1 MGKQF
6 LRFKRVPLVFVFSVI
21 IFSITSITESAEF
34 RILPSVTLSEEY
46 NDNVFLAN
54 EDTVSEYITRAQPSI
69 MLEFEGLMWELD
81 IDYGLDYRY
90 FAKGTRVDRTTHNLA
105 VDGRLEI
112 LRELFFFDISNEY
125 RRVSLDITRDFA
137 RESLFVNQSDRNM
150 FSANPYFVLR
160 PHSLITINVGYIFE
174 DVWYKEER
182 GIDRR
187 HNIGYI
193 NSVYEV
199 SSMLTLNAD
208 YKYTNAYTDL
218 LDYDKH
224 DIGFGPRYEY
234 AEESFIFFT
243 VGNSWLDLGM
253 GDNSSRIFWNAG
265 ITHTFPLFTGTLESV
280 SDYIEDPR
288 RTLRIENRYIA
299 SISKTLERT
308 SFLLSIYLR
317 EYRNFQTEDL
327 EIRRYGTE
335 VDLSYEITP
344 RLTGNLDFIIEKL
357 EREIEDT
364 YTRRYIPRLGVDYK
378 LLEDLTLTFIYQYI
392 YSDSPKV
399 EESSYKNNRFTLAM
413 RKSF

>member
-1 MGKQF
+1 MEKQF

-21 IFSITSITESAEF
+21 IFAITSIAESAEF
-34 RILPSVTLSEEY
+34 RIQPSVTLSEEY

-54 EDTVSEYITRAQPSI
+54 EDTVDEYIARAQPSI

-90 FAKGTRVDRTTHNLA
+90 LAKERTNYTFHNLDA
-105 VDGRLEI
+105 DGRFEI
-112 LRELFFFDISNEY
+112 LKELFFIDISDEY
-125 RRVSLDITRDFA
+125 GRVSLDIIRDFA

-187 HNIGYI
+187 HNIGYV

-199 SSMLTLNAD
+199 SPMLTLNAD
-208 YKYTNAYTDL
+208 YKYTNAETDL
-218 LDYDKH
+218 VDYGKH
-224 DIGFGPRYEY
+224 AIGFGPRYEY

-243 VGNSWLDLGM
+243 VGNSWLDFDM

-265 ITHTFPLFTGTLESV
+265 ITHTFPLFTGTLESG
-280 SDYIEDPR
+280 SDYIEAPR
-288 RTLRIENRYIA
+288 RALIIEDRYIA

-327 EIRRYGTE
+327 ETRRYGTE
-335 VDLSYEITP
+335 GNLSYKITP
-344 RLTGNLDFIIEKL
+344 RLTGNLDFVIEKL

-364 YTRRYIPRLGVDYK
+364 YIRRYIPRLGVDYK
-378 LLEDLTLTFIYQYI
+378 LLEDLTLAFIYQYI
-392 YSDSPKV
+392 YSDSP
-399 EESSYKNNRFTLAM
+399 EIEARNYKNNRFTLAM